1 MKSSI
6 GGFVPISM
14 QNREVQRP
22 LDEGLDL
29 QEPAVRRVDDE
40 TQQVGQ
46 HLVRHSVVMYLFS
59 KVNIL
64 Y

>member
-1 MKSSI
+1 MKSAI

-14 QNREVQRP
+14 QNGEVQRP

-29 QEPAVRRVDDE
+29 QEPVVRRVDDE

-46 HLVRHSVVMYLFS
+46 HLVRYSVLMYLFS